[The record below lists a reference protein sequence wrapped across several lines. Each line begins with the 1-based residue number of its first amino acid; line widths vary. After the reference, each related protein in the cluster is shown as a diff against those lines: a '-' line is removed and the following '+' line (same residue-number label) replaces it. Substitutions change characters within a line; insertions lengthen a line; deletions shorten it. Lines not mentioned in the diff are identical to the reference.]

1 MIIYEETES
10 FKKDFKRL
18 SKKFK
23 TLDKDFELIK
33 KATIELFHISN
44 INNNSIFLLEGQQ
57 SELLKDKVKI
67 YKIKKIACRSL
78 KGFGCNSGLRI
89 IYAYFEL
96 ESKVEF
102 LQFYHKNESENENRE
117 LIEEYLN
124 GIKSNSY

>member
-33 KATIELFHISN
+33 KATIELFHINN

-89 IYAYFEL
+89 IYTYFES

-124 GIKSNSY
+124 RIKPNSY